1 MKRREF
7 ITLLSAAAVAV
18 VTVPL
23 VVAGQDYPSRSITL
37 IVNFPPGGSTDAMAR
52 IIREPLSQ
60 ALGQSIIIDNRGG
73 AGGTTGAAAVANARS
88 DGYTLLLSV
97 NSALT
102 TNRYLQRNFPFDP
115 KTAFAPITLT
125 SDVAIVLAV
134 HPSLPVHDVTEL
146 IEYAKKNPGKL
157 AYVTPGIGSSHHVCG
172 ELLKQKVG
180 IDMVHVPYRGGALA
194 MQDLLAGNVK
204 VGFSTLPVAL
214 PQAQAG
220 GIRVIAVAEKTRLPE
235 LPDTPTIDE
244 TVRRRQRRLERP
256 AGARRNAGAD
266 HRQAQCGGGGGAEDA
281 GHHRQDEASGPA
293 PTDQHAGGIRQPPRQ
308 RGRSLG
314 QGHSVDRH
322 SAGIAATTS
331 TRHRS
336 QCRPTP
342 APSGLVAC
350 GRIASASDPSSTKK
364 TPGPEQI
371 DLRAG

>member
-7 ITLLSAAAVAV
+7 ITLLSGAAVAV

-73 AGGTTGAAAVANARS
+73 AGGTTGAAAVANARP
-88 DGYTLLLSV
+88 DGYTILLSV

-102 TNRYLQRNFPFDP
+102 TNRYLQKNFPFDP
-115 KTAFAPITLT
+115 KTAFVPITLT
-125 SDVAIVLAV
+125 SDVALALAV

-157 AYVTPGIGSSHHVCG
+157 AYATPGIGSSHHVCG

-220 GIRVIAVAEKTRLPE
+220 GIRVIAAAEKTRLPE

-244 TVRRRQRRLERP
+244 TVPGVVNVGWNGLLAP
-256 AGARRNAGAD
+256 AG
-266 HRQAQCGGGGGAEDA
+266 
-281 GHHRQDEASGPA
+281 
-293 PTDQHAGGIRQPPRQ
+293 
-308 RGRSLG
+308 
-314 QGHSVDRH
+314 
-322 SAGIAATTS
+322 
-331 TRHRS
+331 
-336 QCRPTP
+336 TP
-342 APSGLVAC
+342 APIIDKLNVATVAALKMPDIIAKMKLQGLH
-350 GRIASASDPSSTKK
+350 PLSSTPAEFASLLVSEVDHWAKVI
-364 TPGPEQI
+364 PSIGIQPE
-371 DLRAG
+371 